1 MDEVSDTKRGISKK
15 STRNQRG
22 KYNDKGDG
30 DGNGKGRASVNIL
43 FKAHFSLM
51 D

>member
-1 MDEVSDTKRGISKK
+1 MRLVTERVAFPK
-15 STRNQRG
+15 SPPGTQEENIMMGGRVEMA
-22 KYNDKGDG
+22 KIE
-30 DGNGKGRASVNIL
+30 RASVNIL